1 MDANASVGQ
10 VRAWLAAAGHPG
22 QVVTLADSAR
32 TAAEAAAALGCEV
45 AQIAKSLIFATS
57 GDPPGGGVLV
67 IASGANRVD
76 EARIAALLGEPIGKA
91 TAAQVRQWTG
101 YAIGGVPPVAHQT
114 ALTTFVDADLGQY
127 DQIWAAAGHPHAVFA
142 LTFADLVRW
151 TGGTVAEVKAAPDP
165 LSNR

>member
-32 TAAEAAAALGCEV
+32 TAAEAAAALGCQV
-45 AQIAKSLIFATS
+45 AQIAKSLIFAAAS
-57 GDPPGGGVLV
+57 GSGVLV

-76 EARIAALLGEPIGKA
+76 EARIAELLGEPIGKA

-151 TGGTVAEVKAAPDP
+151 TGGTVARVKADPDP

>member
-10 VRAWLAAAGHPG
+10 VRAWLAAAGHLG

-32 TAAEAAAALGCEV
+32 TAAEAAAALGCQV
-45 AQIAKSLIFATS
+45 AQIAKSLIFAAS
-57 GDPPGGGVLV
+57 GRGVLV

-76 EARIAALLGEPIGKA
+76 EGRIAELLGEPIGKA

-127 DQIWAAAGHPHAVFA
+127 AEIWAAAGHPHAVFA

-151 TGGTVAEVKAAPDP
+151 TGGAVACVKAAPDP